1 MRFLVIQNATYFNL
15 KINVKQKPQSCLYVE
30 PTFSLNTFWKEKTKQ
45 TEQKR
50 NKWSMRGTL
59 LVFVLTENSL
69 ILEMLRADEGEL
81 EVRKI
86 LSFKENFMGKN
97 NKRLN

>member
-1 MRFLVIQNATYFNL
+1 
-15 KINVKQKPQSCLYVE
+15 
-30 PTFSLNTFWKEKTKQ
+30 
-45 TEQKR
+45 
-50 NKWSMRGTL
+50 MRGTL

-81 EVRKI
+81 GARKI
-86 LSFKENFMGKN
+86 LSFRENFMEKN

>member
-1 MRFLVIQNATYFNL
+1 M
-15 KINVKQKPQSCLYVE
+15 E

>member
-1 MRFLVIQNATYFNL
+1 
-15 KINVKQKPQSCLYVE
+15 
-30 PTFSLNTFWKEKTKQ
+30 
-45 TEQKR
+45 
-50 NKWSMRGTL
+50 MRGTL

-86 LSFKENFMGKN
+86 LSFRENFMEKN

>member
-1 MRFLVIQNATYFNL
+1 MSLCGANI
-15 KINVKQKPQSCLYVE
+15 
-30 PTFSLNTFWKEKTKQ
+30 FSEHFPFWKEKTKQ

-81 EVRKI
+81 GARKI
-86 LSFKENFMGKN
+86 LSFRENFMEKN
-97 NKRLN
+97 NKKLN